1 MNNYLVPD
9 IIRDLLA
16 KMINATS
23 PNERQAYELQV
34 KTIRDACN
42 TALTRVSSTPIKS
55 RKRA

>member
-23 PNERQAYELQV
+23 SNERQAYELQV

-42 TALTRVSSTPIKS
+42 TALTKIASTPVKS

>member
-42 TALTRVSSTPIKS
+42 TALMRVSSTPIKS